1 LKAARISAE
10 PRGLTFMPK
19 HQRKRGKFWPR
30 VRPLIWE
37 KAQELYKMEQA
48 KTMGSDFKGTTATRK
63 ELREGGYFHTAK
75 LIVLRNLWR
84 EKKGLPSIEEEAY
97 TLQEQTTTTKNPIL
111 QFKNQK
117 QKNNKRKG
125 GGKENA

>member
-1 LKAARISAE
+1 
-10 PRGLTFMPK
+10 MPK
-19 HQRKRGKFWPR
+19 HQRKRGKFWPK
-30 VRPLIWE
+30 VREMIWE
-37 KAQELYKMEQA
+37 KAQQLYQMENA

-117 QKNNKRKG
+117 PQNNKRKG
-125 GGKENA
+125 DVKENA